1 MEFEKELLEICAF
14 LAMLSKCDFDN
25 DFDILD
31 IQTLAK
37 LFSKKADNLYCY
49 MLDKYIKIVEK

>member
-1 MEFEKELLEICAF
+1 MDFEKELLEICAF
-14 LAMLSKCDFDN
+14 LDMLSHCDFDK

-31 IQTLAK
+31 LQTLAK

-49 MLDKYIKIVEK
+49 MLDTYLKLKK